1 MTRLKKCLP
10 ALTMVAVLSA
20 SANSRA
26 QELRPD
32 VKSNGTLIGAGTGAA
47 AGVVLSLMTEEICSP
62 GACAYLGAL
71 AGGLIGHLID
81 RKTGDPR
88 PVVPG
93 SWIDDGLGN
102 GALFGA
108 LGGVG
113 ISFIETRFRCR
124 PGPDRGPCTRDGVLL
139 DMLRAAEWTA
149 IVGLLIDAAI
159 PSKLQ
164 ASETASKRSQRR
176 LAVRFNV
183 RF

>member
-1 MTRLKKCLP
+1 
-10 ALTMVAVLSA
+10 MVAVLSA

-32 VKSNGTLIGAGTGAA
+32 VKSDGTLIGAGTGAA

-62 GACAYLGAL
+62 GACAYLGAI

-108 LGGVG
+108 LSGVG
-113 ISFIETRFRCR
+113 IALIEAHFRCK
-124 PGPDRGPCTRDGVLL
+124 PGPDRGPCTRNGVLL
-139 DMLRAAEWTA
+139 DVLRAAEWTA

-164 ASETASKRSQRR
+164 GPGTASTRSQRR

>member
-10 ALTMVAVLSA
+10 AVTMAAVLGA
-20 SANSRA
+20 SVNSHA

-32 VKSNGTLIGAGTGAA
+32 VKSDGTLIGAGTGAA

-62 GACAYLGAL
+62 GACAYLGAI

-81 RKTGDPR
+81 RKMGDPR
-88 PVVPG
+88 PVAPG
-93 SWIDDGLGN
+93 SLIDDGLGN

-113 ISFIETRFRCR
+113 IALIEARFRCT
-124 PGPDRGPCTRDGVLL
+124 PGPDRGPCTRNGVLL
-139 DMLRAAEWTA
+139 GVLRAAEWTA

-164 ASETASKRSQRR
+164 SSSPVPQRSQRR
-176 LAVRFNV
+176 LAVRFDV